1 MTPMSNT
8 KPTTTMHAV
17 FISQYGGSDVLRY
30 GKLPRPVPKQGQV
43 LVRVRAASVNP
54 RDWIVREGR
63 YVFKFALPAF
73 PIILGSD
80 ISGEVVACGPTAAR
94 FKPGDAVFGMQPLR
108 GGMGAYAE
116 YVAIDEAALAA
127 KPEALSHAEAAA
139 VPCAGLTAWQAV
151 AHIGRVERG
160 ATVTVCGA
168 SGGVG
173 SYAVQF
179 AKAFGAHVTAVT
191 SGANADLALS
201 LGADAVVD
209 YKSEDF
215 TRVVNR
221 QNLVFDAVGR
231 YSFARSLQVLAPA
244 GRYVSTIPVLKRA
257 LESLSSQGLRLASF
271 GHRPSAHLVLV
282 RANGDDLARIADL
295 MQKGWV
301 RSVIDSCF
309 PLSETH
315 TALERSRTW
324 RSRGKIVLEV
334 A

>member
-1 MTPMSNT
+1 MR
-8 KPTTTMHAV
+8 AV
-17 FISQYGGSDVLRY
+17 FISQYGGNEVLRY
-30 GKLPRPVPKQGQV
+30 DELPRPVAKRGQV

-54 RDWIVREGR
+54 RDWIIREGR

-80 ISGEVVACGPTAAR
+80 ISGEVVACGPSASR
-94 FKPGDAVFGMQPLR
+94 FRPGDAVFGMQPMR

-127 KPEALSHAEAAA
+127 KPEAVSHAEAAA

-151 AHIGRVERG
+151 AYIGRVGPG
-160 ATVTVCGA
+160 AKVTICGA

-179 AKAFGAHVTAVT
+179 AKALGAHVTAVT

-215 TRVVNR
+215 TRMVNR

-231 YSFARSLQVLAPA
+231 YGFARCVQVLAPG
-244 GRYVSTIPVLKRA
+244 GRYVSTIPA
-257 LESLSSQGLRLASF
+257 L
-271 GHRPSAHLVLV
+271 
-282 RANGDDLARIADL
+282 
-295 MQKGWV
+295 
-301 RSVIDSCF
+301 
-309 PLSETH
+309 
-315 TALERSRTW
+315 
-324 RSRGKIVLEV
+324 
-334 A
+334 